1 MLPSIYILE
10 KNWLIKKI
18 ISKCI
23 YFCDK
28 LNYFDEYN
36 LLDSRQRL
44 SLFLFSIKEN
54 PILNIEEFNL
64 LGYEGLAEAYFI
76 NGLKKKDIQSFLDS
90 IEYYKK
96 TNNKEI
102 ESKISYAYYE
112 IACLYYSEKNYKLTK
127 ENLIKA
133 KTYYNN
139 DSFIRDKI
147 NIEFAKIIEEETH
160 DKEKYE
166 SYLNNVIKNGENL
179 HLVNEANKLKEE
191 FNKKLDPDIVMLN
204 SNPFI
209 KKENDSSSLHSIY
222 SYHNNQYHILQKI
235 SNKLKTNIK
244 IKSKVLNE
252 EHLYEAFN
260 EKGKILIIQSDGF
273 NEEGEII
280 LESNNGKGESL
291 SKIKL
296 EKKIPKRIK
305 YEVLILCFIKSE
317 KLLDLFESKVKY
329 LIAFKDIN
337 CKNLNSDTLLKYN
350 KISIDFLI
358 HFIRNSTEFN
368 IEKAFKES
376 ENSFISQLEKSNINF
391 LNVNDHIIL
400 KPNKRD
406 KNIDPKNTIYDGKKL
421 DKDEGKGLL
430 LYSLLDFH
438 ININDCRNN
447 NYTDYILKIIEFI
460 LSGKQI
466 INIYSKND
474 TQEEIGE
481 SKKKMSI
488 KTIISI
494 EVVKFLYRHQKFNG
508 KLFYLFNPRT
518 YGYSLKE
525 ITYNLIGVKKAKI
538 NSKEKTEIIGKINS
552 AFIVINNY
560 EKRSKYQGSD
570 NYFFYDI
577 PENFQYLIISKKP
590 IDNVF
595 TYEIVIKGSDNSK
608 KKRTNKKKHKKDKMK
623 KIKSK
628 NKINNSDF
636 SSEDINPHSDFNND
650 ISNLSKGEIESQN
663 KDDNENIKSR
673 YDNTSEES
681 GENLSDLDEMNYDC

>member
-1 MLPSIYILE
+1 M
-10 KNWLIKKI
+10 
-18 ISKCI
+18 
-23 YFCDK
+23 
-28 LNYFDEYN
+28 
-36 LLDSRQRL
+36 
-44 SLFLFSIKEN
+44 
-54 PILNIEEFNL
+54 
-64 LGYEGLAEAYFI
+64 
-76 NGLKKKDIQSFLDS
+76 
-90 IEYYKK
+90 
-96 TNNKEI
+96 
-102 ESKISYAYYE
+102 
-112 IACLYYSEKNYKLTK
+112 
-127 ENLIKA
+127 
-133 KTYYNN
+133 
-139 DSFIRDKI
+139 
-147 NIEFAKIIEEETH
+147 
-160 DKEKYE
+160 
-166 SYLNNVIKNGENL
+166 
-179 HLVNEANKLKEE
+179 
-191 FNKKLDPDIVMLN
+191 
-204 SNPFI
+204 
-209 KKENDSSSLHSIY
+209 
-222 SYHNNQYHILQKI
+222 
-235 SNKLKTNIK
+235 
-244 IKSKVLNE
+244 
-252 EHLYEAFN
+252 
-260 EKGKILIIQSDGF
+260 
-273 NEEGEII
+273 
-280 LESNNGKGESL
+280 
-291 SKIKL
+291 
-296 EKKIPKRIK
+296 
-305 YEVLILCFIKSE
+305 LILCFIKSE

-595 TYEIVIKGSDNSK
+595 TYEIVIKGS
-608 KKRTNKKKHKKDKMK
+608 M
-623 KIKSK
+623 I
-628 NKINNSDF
+628 
-636 SSEDINPHSDFNND
+636 
-650 ISNLSKGEIESQN
+650 
-663 KDDNENIKSR
+663 
-673 YDNTSEES
+673 
-681 GENLSDLDEMNYDC
+681 